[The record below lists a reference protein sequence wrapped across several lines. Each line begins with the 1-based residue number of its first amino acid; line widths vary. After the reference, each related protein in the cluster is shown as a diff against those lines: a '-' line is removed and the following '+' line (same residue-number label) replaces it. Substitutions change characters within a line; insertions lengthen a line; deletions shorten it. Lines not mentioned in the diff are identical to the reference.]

1 MSTTAP
7 THRAGA
13 ADDGGITSAT
23 ASGTSTGTWTG
34 TTSTRTA
41 ADVAAWVSAF
51 GADLFGR
58 LDALGALAA
67 SQCGAVHAP
76 RRADLHLEAWCR
88 RLLTEPG
95 TPVAGAGAVFAP
107 GVLADAPYW
116 LEWWTAEQ
124 VSGGPVVAKLAAET
138 DPRAVGFRD
147 YTELPWYAKP
157 FATGERNVTGPYVD
171 YLCTDQYT
179 LTFTQPLL
187 LDGRFAGVVGADVLV
202 AWFEEQLLDVLD
214 DVEGTCLLVN
224 AAGRVVTSSDAAWVT
239 GDLVRDLP
247 LEAWLDPAGT
257 DVVGPDGWT
266 AVRCAGLPFLVVSV
280 D

>member
-1 MSTTAP
+1 MSTSAP
-7 THRAGA
+7 TPTPAPAPTPAAPAPTPA
-13 ADDGGITSAT
+13 AD
-23 ASGTSTGTWTG
+23 
-34 TTSTRTA
+34 A
-41 ADVAAWVSAF
+41 AVVAAWVSDF
-51 GADLFGR
+51 GAALFGR
-58 LDALGALAA
+58 LDDLGVLAA
-67 SQCGAVHAP
+67 SQLDAAAPP
-76 RRADLHLEAWCR
+76 RRAALHLEAWCHE
-88 RLLTEPG
+88 LLTEPG

-124 VSGGPVVAKLAAET
+124 SSGGPVVGKLAAET

-147 YTELPWYAKP
+147 YTELPWYARP
-157 FATGERNVTGPYVD
+157 LTTGGRHVTGPYVD

-187 LDGRFAGVVGADVLV
+187 LEGRFAGVVGADVLV

-214 DVEGTCLLVN
+214 DVERTCLLVN

-247 LEAWLDPAGT
+247 LADWLDPT
-257 DVVGPDGWT
+257 TPDVVGPGGWT
-266 AVRCAGLPFLVVSV
+266 ALRCAGLPFLVVSPG
-280 D
+280 

>member
-1 MSTTAP
+1 MSTTAQTP
-7 THRAGA
+7 AQA
-13 ADDGGITSAT
+13 PVPEAT
-23 ASGTSTGTWTG
+23 AN
-34 TTSTRTA
+34 A
-41 ADVAAWVSAF
+41 ADVAAWVSGF

-67 SQCGAVHAP
+67 SQLCVAVAP
-76 RRADLHLEAWCR
+76 KRADLRLEAWCR
-88 RLLTEPG
+88 GLLTEPG

-124 VSGGPVVAKLAAET
+124 SSGGPVVGKLAAET

-147 YTELPWYAKP
+147 YTELPWYARP
-157 FATGERNVTGPYVD
+157 LATGERHVTGPYVD

-187 LDGRFAGVVGADVLV
+187 LGGRFAGVVGADVLV

-214 DVEGTCLLVN
+214 EVEHTCLLVN

-247 LEAWLDPAGT
+247 LADWLDPT
-257 DVVGPDGWT
+257 TPDVIGPDGWT
-266 AVRCAGLPFLVVSV
+266 ALRCTGLPFLVVSPG
-280 D
+280 